1 MELNTGHCA
10 VHLKLI
16 NIISKLYCKKIIIIK
31 GDTSTKLGTVVTS
44 GDKIRKWNR
53 EGRYR

>member
-1 MELNTGHCA
+1 MELNTGHCT

-16 NIISKLYCKKIIIIK
+16 NIIHKLYCKKIIK
-31 GDTSTKLGTVVTS
+31 GVTSTKLGTVVTS